1 MPSNRGQALGVFL
14 GGTRLLFNQVSSK
27 PDFPALERE
36 ILDFWKRTGV
46 FEGLVESNQGKSTFS
61 FIDGPITANNPMG
74 VHHAWGRTYKDLF
87 QRYQAMRGK
96 DQRYQNG
103 FDCQGLWVEVEVE
116 KDLGLDSKREIERFG
131 LDKFSAQCRA
141 RVDKFSDVQTEQS
154 NRLGQWMH
162 WDDSYFTM
170 SDTNIEYIWHF
181 LKKCS
186 ENGWLYKGHTSMPW
200 CTRCGTSLSQHEL
213 IDSYRDVT
221 HPSIYLRLP
230 IKNRPNE
237 FLLVWT
243 TTPWTL
249 PANVACAVHP
259 DLDYVKVR
267 QGDRIY
273 YLSKGTAQVLAG
285 DYEVLATMKGQEL
298 IGWRYE
304 GPFDDLPAVG
314 GIEHRIVSWEDV
326 NELEGTGIVH
336 IAPGCGAE
344 DFELSKVEDLP
355 AIVPI
360 DDDGLLVAGFGEL
373 SGIHAHDAPDP
384 VANDLRERDFL
395 YKLETITHRYPVCW
409 RCQTELVFKLV
420 DEWFISADQIRPRM
434 IEASRTVHWVPEYAG
449 KRMEDWLNNMGDWC
463 ISRKRFWGLPL
474 PFYDCECGEL
484 TVIGSREELAGMATG
499 DLDDVPELHRPWI
512 DAIKIRCPGCGGEA
526 SRIVAVGDCWLDAGI
541 VPFSTLR
548 YLTDREYW
556 EKWFPADLVLEMRE
570 QIRLWFYSLL
580 FMSVTLEDRAPYKTV
595 FVFEKLQDEQGRP
608 MHKSLGNAIWFD
620 EAAEEMGADVMRW
633 IYTSQNPSLNL
644 NFGYGLA
651 NETRRRVLTLW
662 NVYSFWTTYANIDR
676 FDPTEHDLPLDR
688 RSELDRW
695 IIAKLNEL
703 IASVDR
709 SIGEYQPAGATRA
722 IEAFLEDLSNWY
734 VRRSRRRFWKSEAD
748 SDKLGAY
755 LTLYE
760 TLVALAKL
768 MAPIT
773 PFLSESIYQNLV
785 RKVDRAAPESVHH
798 NGYPKVAEQ
807 AIDER
812 LLVEMG
818 IVQQVVNLGRSARN
832 KAGIKVRQPVG
843 ELLVAARNE
852 AEAEILERL
861 ADQILEELNAKGIR
875 IADDAGE
882 LTSYSIRPKTPLLG
896 PKYGRELRRITAL
909 LEAADSEVVGSM
921 VEEGRQVQLDGFTL
935 LPEEVDVQK
944 VDRPG
949 LAVTSDHGL
958 TIAIDT
964 DLTQELVDEGIA
976 RELAHRIQ
984 NMRKT
989 AGFDIAD
996 RIELRYAGDAAIE
1009 RVLEEFGEYVGRETL
1024 ASKVA
1029 RGSGGTDSHCETLS
1043 LGGAEIEIAIRR
1055 VAG

>member
-1 MPSNRGQALGVFL
+1 M
-14 GGTRLLFNQVSSK
+14 
-27 PDFPALERE
+27 
-36 ILDFWKRTGV
+36 
-46 FEGLVESNQGKSTFS
+46 
-61 FIDGPITANNPMG
+61 
-74 VHHAWGRTYKDLF
+74 
-87 QRYQAMRGK
+87 
-96 DQRYQNG
+96 
-103 FDCQGLWVEVEVE
+103 
-116 KDLGLDSKREIERFG
+116 
-131 LDKFSAQCRA
+131 
-141 RVDKFSDVQTEQS
+141 
-154 NRLGQWMH
+154 
-162 WDDSYFTM
+162 
-170 SDTNIEYIWHF
+170 
-181 LKKCS
+181 
-186 ENGWLYKGHTSMPW
+186 
-200 CTRCGTSLSQHEL
+200 
-213 IDSYRDVT
+213 
-221 HPSIYLRLP
+221 
-230 IKNRPNE
+230 
-237 FLLVWT
+237 
-243 TTPWTL
+243 
-249 PANVACAVHP
+249 
-259 DLDYVKVR
+259 
-267 QGDRIY
+267 
-273 YLSKGTAQVLAG
+273 LAG

-298 IGWRYE
+298 IEWRYE
-304 GPFDDLPAVG
+304 GPFDHLPAVG
-314 GIEHRIVSWEDV
+314 GIEHRIVGWDEV

-344 DFELSKVEDLP
+344 DYELSKVEELP

-360 DDDGLLVAGFGEL
+360 DDDGNFVAGFGEL
-373 SGIHAHDAPDP
+373 TGIHAHDAPDP
-384 VANDLRERDFL
+384 VATDLNRRDFL
-395 YKLETITHRYPVCW
+395 YKRESISHRYPVCW

-420 DEWFISADQIRPRM
+420 DEWFISAGEIRPRM
-434 IEASRTVHWVPEYAG
+434 IEASRTVRWVPDYAG

-474 PFYDCECGEL
+474 PFYDCDCGEL
-484 TVIGSREELAGMATG
+484 TIVGSRDELASLATE
-499 DLDDVPELHRPWI
+499 DLTNVPELHRPWI
-512 DAIKIRCPGCGGEA
+512 DTIKIRCPGCGGEA
-526 SRIVAVGDCWLDAGI
+526 SRITAVGDCWLDAGI

-595 FVFEKLQDEQGRP
+595 FVFEKLQDEQGRA

-620 EAAEEMGADVMRW
+620 DAAEEMGADVMRW

-651 NETRRRVLTLW
+651 NETRRRILTLW
-662 NVYSFWTTYANIDR
+662 NVYSFWITYANIDQ
-676 FDPTEHDLPLDR
+676 FDPTEHDLPLPQ

-695 IIAKLNEL
+695 IIAKLNRLVE
-703 IASVDR
+703 SVGQ
-709 SIGEYQPAGATRA
+709 SIGDYQPAAATRA
-722 IEAFLEDLSNWY
+722 IEGFLEDLSNWY

-748 SDKLGAY
+748 SDKLAAY

-785 RKVDRAAPESVHH
+785 RKVDRKAPDSVHH
-798 NGYPKVAEQ
+798 NGYPTVAAE

-843 ELLVAARNE
+843 ELVVAARNE
-852 AEAEILERL
+852 AEAEIMQRL
-861 ADQILEELNAKGIR
+861 ANQCLEELNAKALR
-875 IADDAGE
+875 VTDDAGE

-896 PKYGRELRRITAL
+896 PKYGRDLRRITAL
-909 LEAADSEVVGSM
+909 LEAADPKVIGNM
-921 VEEGRQVQLDGFTL
+921 VEAGEQIRLDGFTL

-949 LAVTSDHGL
+949 LAVASDHGL

-964 DLTQELVDEGIA
+964 DLTEELLNEGIA

-984 NMRKT
+984 TMRKT

-996 RIELRYAGDAAIE
+996 RIELRYSGGPAMEKVFEDFNDYI
-1009 RVLEEFGEYVGRETL
+1009 GRETL
-1024 ASKVA
+1024 ATKMM
-1029 RGSGGTDSHCETLS
+1029 RGSAGAGFHSEPLN
-1043 LGGAEIEIAIRR
+1043 LGDAEVEISIRR
-1055 VAG
+1055 IMP

>member
-1 MPSNRGQALGVFL
+1 M
-14 GGTRLLFNQVSSK
+14 
-27 PDFPALERE
+27 
-36 ILDFWKRTGV
+36 
-46 FEGLVESNQGKSTFS
+46 
-61 FIDGPITANNPMG
+61 
-74 VHHAWGRTYKDLF
+74 
-87 QRYQAMRGK
+87 
-96 DQRYQNG
+96 
-103 FDCQGLWVEVEVE
+103 E
-116 KDLGLDSKREIERFG
+116 KDLGLDSKREIEQFG
-131 LDKFSAQCRA
+131 LDSFSTQCRA

-154 NRLGQWMH
+154 IRLGQWMH

-181 LKKCS
+181 LKKCA

-213 IDSYRDVT
+213 IDNYRDVT

-230 IKNRPNE
+230 IIGRPDE

-259 DLDYVKVR
+259 ELDYVTVR
-267 QGDRIY
+267 QGDRTY
-273 YLSKGTAQVLAG
+273 YLSKGTVGALDG
-285 DYEVLATMKGQEL
+285 DYEVLATMKGEEL

-304 GPFDDLPAVG
+304 GPFDDLPGVG
-314 GIEHRIVSWEDV
+314 GIEHRIVSWDEV

-344 DFELSKVEDLP
+344 DYELSKVEGLP

-360 DDDGLLVAGFGEL
+360 DDDGNIVPGFGDL
-373 SGIHAHDAPDP
+373 TGIHAHDAPDP
-384 VANDLRERDFL
+384 VANDLNERGFL
-395 YKLETITHRYPVCW
+395 YKRETLTHRYPVCW

-420 DEWFISADQIRPRM
+420 DEWFISADEIRPRM
-434 IEASRTVHWVPEYAG
+434 IEASRTVRWVPDYAG

-484 TVIGSREELAGMATG
+484 TIVGSREELAGLATG

-512 DAIKIRCPGCGGEA
+512 DTIKIQCPGCGGET
-526 SRIVAVGDCWLDAGI
+526 SRIPAVGDCWLDAGI

-580 FMSVTLEDRAPYKTV
+580 FMSVTLEDRAPYKAV

-620 EAAEEMGADVMRW
+620 DAAEKMGADVMRW
-633 IYTSQNPSLNL
+633 IYASQNPSLNL

-651 NETRRRVLTLW
+651 NDTRRRVLTLW
-662 NVYSFWTTYANIDR
+662 NVYSFWITYANIDR
-676 FDPTEHDLPLDR
+676 FNPTEHDLPLAE

-695 IIAKLNEL
+695 IIAKLNKLVE
-703 IASVDR
+703 SVDR
-709 SIGEYQPAGATRA
+709 SIGDYQPAAATRA

-748 SDKLGAY
+748 SDKSAAY
-755 LTLYE
+755 LTLHE

-785 RKVDRAAPESVHH
+785 RKVDGNAPESVHH
-798 NGYPKVAEQ
+798 NDYPTATVEAV
-807 AIDER
+807 DER

-818 IVQQVVNLGRSARN
+818 LVQQVVNLGRSARN

-843 ELLVAARNE
+843 ELLVAPRNE
-852 AEAEILERL
+852 AEEKILGQL
-861 ADQILEELNAKGIR
+861 ASQVLDELNAKSIR
-875 IADDAGE
+875 MADDAGE

-896 PKYGRELRRITAL
+896 PKYGRDLRRITAL
-909 LEAADSEVVGSM
+909 LQAADPEVVGKT
-921 VEEGRQVQLDGFTL
+921 VEDGKQIPLDGFTL

-944 VDRPG
+944 VDKAG
-949 LAVTSDHGL
+949 LAVASDHGL
-958 TIAIDT
+958 TLAIDT
-964 DLTQELVDEGIA
+964 YLSRELLDEGIA

-989 AGFDIAD
+989 AGFNIAD
-996 RIELRYAGDAAIE
+996 RIELSYAGDSALE
-1009 RVLEEFGEYVGRETL
+1009 RVLEEFGDYIGRETL
-1024 ASKVA
+1024 ANRVT
-1029 RGSGGTDSHCETLS
+1029 RGPAGADSYAES
-1043 LGGAEIEIAIRR
+1043 LKLGDAEIEIAIRR
-1055 VAG
+1055 ALSQQDSGA

>member
-1 MPSNRGQALGVFL
+1 MTLGVFL
-14 GGTRLLFNQVSSK
+14 GGTKLLFDPVSSK
-27 PDFPALERE
+27 PDFPAMERE
-36 ILDFWKRTGV
+36 ILDFWKRIGS
-46 FEGLVESNQGKSTFS
+46 FETLVENNRDKDTFS

-74 VHHAWGRTYKDLF
+74 AHHAWGRTYKDIF
-87 QRYQAMRGK
+87 QRYQAMHGK

-131 LDKFSAQCRA
+131 LDRFSAQCRA
-141 RVDKFSDVQTEQS
+141 RVDKFSGVQTEQS
-154 NRLGQWMH
+154 IRLGQWMH
-162 WDDSYFTM
+162 WDDSYYTM
-170 SDTNIEYIWHF
+170 SDTNVEYIWHF
-181 LKKCS
+181 LKKCA

-230 IKNRPNE
+230 IKDRPGE
-237 FLLVWT
+237 YLLVWT

-259 DLDYVKVR
+259 ELDYVKVR
-267 QGDRIY
+267 QGDRTY
-273 YLSKGTAQVLAG
+273 YLSKGTIDMLAG
-285 DYEVLATMKGQEL
+285 DHEVLATMKGQEL
-298 IGWRYE
+298 VGWRYE
-304 GPFDDLPAVG
+304 GPFDHLPAVG
-314 GIEHRIVSWEDV
+314 GIEHRIVGWDEV

-344 DFELSKVEDLP
+344 DYELSKVEELP

-360 DDDGLLVAGFGEL
+360 DDDGNFVAGFGEL
-373 SGIHAHDAPDP
+373 TGIHAHDAPDP
-384 VANDLRERDFL
+384 VATDLNQRDFL
-395 YKLETITHRYPVCW
+395 YKRESISHRYPVCW

-420 DEWFISADQIRPRM
+420 DEWFISAGEIRPRM
-434 IEASRTVHWVPEYAG
+434 IEASRTVRWVPDYAG

-474 PFYDCECGEL
+474 PFYDCDCGEL
-484 TVIGSREELAGMATG
+484 TIVGSRDELASLATG
-499 DLDDVPELHRPWI
+499 DLTNVPELHRPWI

-526 SRIVAVGDCWLDAGI
+526 SRITAVGDCWLDAGI

-595 FVFEKLQDEQGRP
+595 FVFEKLQDEQGRA

-620 EAAEEMGADVMRW
+620 DAAEEMGADVMRW

-651 NETRRRVLTLW
+651 NETRRRILTLW
-662 NVYSFWTTYANIDR
+662 NVYSFWITYANIDQ
-676 FDPTEHDLPLDR
+676 FDPTEHDLPLPQ

-695 IIAKLNEL
+695 IIAKLNRLVE
-703 IASVDR
+703 SVGQ
-709 SIGEYQPAGATRA
+709 SIGDYQPAAATRA
-722 IEAFLEDLSNWY
+722 IEGFLEDLSNWY

-748 SDKLGAY
+748 SDKLAAY

-785 RKVDRAAPESVHH
+785 RKVDRKAPDSVHH
-798 NGYPKVAEQ
+798 NGYPTVAAE

-812 LLVEMG
+812 LLVEMA

-843 ELLVAARNE
+843 ELVVAARNE
-852 AEAEILERL
+852 AEAEIMQRL
-861 ADQILEELNAKGIR
+861 ANQCLEELNAKALR
-875 IADDAGE
+875 VTDDAGE

-896 PKYGRELRRITAL
+896 PKYGRDLRRITAL
-909 LEAADSEVVGSM
+909 LEAANPKVIGNM
-921 VEEGRQVQLDGFTL
+921 VQDGKQIPLDGFTL
-935 LPEEVDVQK
+935 LPDEVDVQK

-949 LAVTSDHGL
+949 LAVASDHGL

-964 DLTQELVDEGIA
+964 DLTEELLNEGMA

-984 NMRKT
+984 TMRKT

-996 RIELRYAGDAAIE
+996 RIELRYSGDPAMEKVFEDFNDYI
-1009 RVLEEFGEYVGRETL
+1009 GRETL
-1024 ASKVA
+1024 ATKMMRESA
-1029 RGSGGTDSHCETLS
+1029 GAGFHSEPLN
-1043 LGGAEIEIAIRR
+1043 LGDAEVEISIRR
-1055 VAG
+1055 IIP

>member
-1 MPSNRGQALGVFL
+1 MTLGVFL
-14 GGTRLLFNQVSSK
+14 GGTKLLFDPVSSK

-36 ILDFWKRTGV
+36 ILDFWKRIGS
-46 FEGLVESNQGKSTFS
+46 FETLVKNNRDKDTFS

-74 VHHAWGRTYKDLF
+74 AHHAWGRTYKDIF
-87 QRYQAMRGK
+87 QRYQAMHGK

-131 LDKFSAQCRA
+131 LDRFSAQCRA
-141 RVDKFSDVQTEQS
+141 RVDKFSGVQTEQS
-154 NRLGQWMH
+154 IRLGQWMH
-162 WDDSYFTM
+162 WDDSYYTM
-170 SDTNIEYIWHF
+170 SDTNVEYIWHF
-181 LKKCS
+181 LKKCA

-230 IKNRPNE
+230 IKDRPGE
-237 FLLVWT
+237 YLLVWT

-259 DLDYVKVR
+259 ELDYVKVR
-267 QGDRIY
+267 RGDRTY
-273 YLSKGTAQVLAG
+273 YLSKGTIDVLAG
-285 DYEVLATMKGQEL
+285 DYEILATMKGQEL

-304 GPFDDLPAVG
+304 GPFDHLPAVG
-314 GIEHRIVSWEDV
+314 GIEHRIVGWDEV

-344 DFELSKVEDLP
+344 DYELSKVEELP

-360 DDDGLLVAGFGEL
+360 DDDGNFVAGFGEL
-373 SGIHAHDAPDP
+373 TGIHAHDAPDP
-384 VANDLRERDFL
+384 VATDLYQRDFL
-395 YKLETITHRYPVCW
+395 YKRESISHRYPVCW

-420 DEWFISADQIRPRM
+420 DEWFISAGEIRPRM
-434 IEASRTVHWVPEYAG
+434 IEASRTVRWVPDYAG

-474 PFYDCECGEL
+474 PFYDCDCGEL
-484 TVIGSREELAGMATG
+484 TIVGSRDELASLATE
-499 DLDDVPELHRPWI
+499 DLTNVPELHRPWI
-512 DAIKIRCPGCGGEA
+512 DTIKIRCPGCGGEA
-526 SRIVAVGDCWLDAGI
+526 SRITAVGDCWLDAGI

-580 FMSVTLEDRAPYKTV
+580 FMSVTLEDRAPYETV
-595 FVFEKLQDEQGRP
+595 FVFEKLQDEQGRA

-620 EAAEEMGADVMRW
+620 DAAEEMGADVMRW

-651 NETRRRVLTLW
+651 NETRRRILTLW
-662 NVYSFWTTYANIDR
+662 NVYSFWITYANIDQ
-676 FDPTEHDLPLDR
+676 FDPTEHDLPLPQ

-695 IIAKLNEL
+695 IIAKLNRLVE
-703 IASVDR
+703 SVGQ
-709 SIGEYQPAGATRA
+709 SIGDYQPAAATRA
-722 IEAFLEDLSNWY
+722 IEGFLEDLSNWY

-748 SDKLGAY
+748 SDKLAAY

-785 RKVDRAAPESVHH
+785 RKVDRKAPDSVHH
-798 NGYPKVAEQ
+798 NGYPTVAAE

-843 ELLVAARNE
+843 ELVVAARNE
-852 AEAEILERL
+852 AEAEIMQRL
-861 ADQILEELNAKGIR
+861 ANQCLEELNAKALR
-875 IADDAGE
+875 VTDDAGE
-882 LTSYSIRPKTPLLG
+882 LTSYAIRPKTPLLG
-896 PKYGRELRRITAL
+896 PKYGRDLRRITAL
-909 LEAADSEVVGSM
+909 LEAADPKVIGNM
-921 VEEGRQVQLDGFTL
+921 VQDGKQIPLDGFTL
-935 LPEEVDVQK
+935 LPDEVDVQK
-944 VDRPG
+944 VDRLG
-949 LAVTSDHGL
+949 LAVASDHGL

-964 DLTQELVDEGIA
+964 DLTEELLNEGIA

-984 NMRKT
+984 TMRKT

-996 RIELRYAGDAAIE
+996 RIELRYSGGPAMEKVFEDFNDYI
-1009 RVLEEFGEYVGRETL
+1009 GRETL
-1024 ASKVA
+1024 ATKMM
-1029 RGSGGTDSHCETLS
+1029 RGSAGAGFHSEPLN
-1043 LGGAEIEIAIRR
+1043 LGDAEVEISIRR
-1055 VAG
+1055 IMP